1 MPQQRLNRDEFFA
14 RLAPLDED
22 GLKKALWN
30 LYWRGAAPVRERIEA
45 EISPLPAARRPA
57 NKPALPDPVKVL
69 VEVRSFTEL
78 ARSGAY
84 IAGNRRV
91 SPKERSGWRFTFGR
105 LADEARRALA
115 AQDSEPA
122 EQAVADL
129 VALACSS
136 KDTEYFHSEDPVEAA
151 RFVVSDA
158 VSALWTTMIGRLGL
172 DEFTRDAMPQ
182 LIRWEA
188 RYGWTRSGYGKI
200 SEKETPLAHVL
211 ARLLPT
217 PDAWV
222 NCADRYLKAL
232 DQFTAQP
239 SGAHAGIL
247 FGSGSGFDIGDY
259 HRSHRTAD
267 LAAWHDLLLDRLP
280 DYDAG
285 DRLDRLVVHPA
296 LGGPELLLLRAR
308 RARQTGAMDQAR
320 ALATE
325 ALERLPGHHEL
336 LAFAAEIDAR
346 LPERAKRV
354 IASRQIS

>member
-1 MPQQRLNRDEFFA
+1 MPQPRMNREEFFA
-14 RLAPLDED
+14 RLAPLDEEQ
-22 GLKKALWN
+22 LKKGLWN

-45 EISPLPAARRPA
+45 EISPLPAARRPPG
-57 NKPALPDPVKVL
+57 KALPDPAKVL
-69 VEVRSFTEL
+69 EDVRSFTEL

-105 LADEARRALA
+105 LANEARRALA

-122 EQAVADL
+122 EHAVADL
-129 VALACSS
+129 VDLACSS
-136 KDTEYFHSEDPVEAA
+136 KDMDHFHSEDPVEAA

-158 VSALWTTMIGRLGL
+158 VSALWTAMIRRLGL
-172 DEFTRDAMPQ
+172 DDFTCGAMPQ

-188 RYGWTRSGYGKI
+188 RYGWTRSGYGRI
-200 SEKETPLAHVL
+200 SEKETPLAHVM

-222 NCADRYLKAL
+222 DCADRYLKAL
-232 DQFTAQP
+232 DQFAAQP
-239 SGAHAGIL
+239 RGAREGIL
-247 FGSGSGFDIGDY
+247 LGSGSGFNIGDY
-259 HRSHRTAD
+259 HRSRRTAD
-267 LAAWHDLLLDRLP
+267 LAAWHDLLLDRLA

-325 ALERLPGHHEL
+325 ALEKLPGDHEL
-336 LAFAAEIDAR
+336 LAFAAEIDAE

-354 IASRQIS
+354 NANRLIS